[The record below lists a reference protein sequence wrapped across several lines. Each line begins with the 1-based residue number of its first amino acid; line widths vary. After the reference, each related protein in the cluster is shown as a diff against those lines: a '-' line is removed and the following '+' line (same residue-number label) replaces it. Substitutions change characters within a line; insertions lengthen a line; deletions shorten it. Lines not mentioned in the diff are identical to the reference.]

1 MRNISVLFA
10 GLLLA
15 ACSQP
20 QAQVQSQIEAHVEQQ
35 DRCHLCGMVLVRYPG
50 PKGVASLTSEQ
61 QLKFCS
67 TRDLFEFVLQPDKGR
82 QVVQALVHDMG
93 GNDWHH
99 PNDQFVLAQDA
110 WFVYGSDR
118 PAAMGPALAS
128 FADEQAA
135 QAFADEFGGRLFRFD
150 EISLELLN
158 AHKGGEHGGHKG
170 H

>member
-1 MRNISVLFA
+1 MRNVLILSA

-20 QAQVQSQIEAHVEQQ
+20 QAQVADVSAHVEQQ

-50 PKGVASLTSEQ
+50 PKGVANLTSEQ

-82 QVVQALVHDMG
+82 QVTQALVHDMG
-93 GNDWHH
+93 GNNWEH
-99 PNDQFVLAQDA
+99 PNDQFVTAQDA

-128 FADEQAA
+128 FAQEQAA

-150 EISLELLN
+150 EITLELLN
-158 AHKGGEHGGHKG
+158 AHKSGHQGGHKG

>member
-1 MRNISVLFA
+1 MRK
-10 GLLLA
+10 LLMMSAALLMA

-20 QAQVQSQIEAHVEQQ
+20 QAKVAEVQAHVEQQ

-50 PKGVASLTSEQ
+50 PKGVANLTSDQ

-82 QVVQALVHDMG
+82 QVVQAMVHDMG
-93 GNDWHH
+93 GNDWQH
-99 PNDQFVLAQDA
+99 PNDQFVTAEDA
-110 WFVYGSDR
+110 WYVYGSDR

-128 FADEQAA
+128 FASEASA

-150 EISLELLN
+150 EITLELLN
-158 AHKGGEHGGHKG
+158 AHKGGHQGGHKG

>member
-1 MRNISVLFA
+1 MRKLLVLSA
-10 GLLLA
+10 TLLLA

-20 QAQVQSQIEAHVEQQ
+20 QAQVSEIHAQVEQE

-50 PKGVASLTSEQ
+50 PKGVANLANEQ

-82 QVVQALVHDMG
+82 QVVQALVHDMAV
-93 GNDWHH
+93 NDWHI
-99 PNDQFVLAQDA
+99 PADEFVLAQEA
-110 WFVYGSDR
+110 WYVYGSDR

-128 FADEQAA
+128 FSTEESA
-135 QAFADEFGGRLFRFD
+135 QAFADAFGGRLFRFE
-150 EISLELLN
+150 EITLELLN
-158 AHKGGEHGGHKG
+158 SHKNGHQGGHKG